1 MSFPFPPSSRGK
13 KILTYYVCLSG
24 MDRLHGQENINME
37 MILIKQEEVKY
48 EMECFNLELIRLGQ
62 SF

>member
-1 MSFPFPPSSRGK
+1 MFAWVAQIDCS
-13 KILTYYVCLSG
+13 
-24 MDRLHGQENINME
+24 QENINME

>member
-1 MSFPFPPSSRGK
+1 
-13 KILTYYVCLSG
+13 